1 MHRLQNIAL
10 TCVLFCSFAFLFSA
24 CAVSNSG
31 VVGEAAAKSSGYE
44 MQQQEKQLL
53 LKKTFADLIAT
64 VQSGSDPESILPFIT
79 DSSEYWFDS
88 LEVAAKT
95 ENEEMLSVR
104 PFCEVYMILLY
115 RIYEREHLWTVQ
127 EDRMLSLAF
136 AKKGMLLKLTELE
149 LGPMEIKNDR
159 GSIGLA
165 SSPKVPVLL
174 FTWDDVKWELD
185 VVESFP
191 LATKGLESIGV
202 KKDWSNVKLALYL
215 LEKEYRY
222 DFSFIDESLL
232 EPIPSI

>member
-1 MHRLQNIAL
+1 MHRFQNIAL
-10 TCVLFCSFAFLFSA
+10 ASFISLAAIFFLDS
-24 CAVSNSG
+24 CAAANSG

-53 LKKTFADLIAT
+53 LEKTFADLIAT
-64 VQSGSDPESILPFIT
+64 VRAGSDPEAILPFIT

-88 LEVAAKT
+88 LEVAAQT
-95 ENEEMLSVR
+95 ENQGLLEQR

-115 RIYEREHLWTVQ
+115 RLYEREHLWTVQ
-127 EDRMLSLAF
+127 EDRMISLAF

-149 LGPMEIKNDR
+149 LGPMEVKNDR

-165 SSPKVPVLL
+165 QSPKVPVLL
-174 FTWDDVKWELD
+174 FTWDDLKWELD

-191 LATKGLESIGV
+191 LATKGIESIGV
-202 KKDWSNVKLALYL
+202 KKNWSNTKLALYL

-222 DFSFIDESLL
+222 DYSSIDESLL